1 MQAAVPISIY
11 GFDGA
16 GMTIPDKRQKLQE
29 RKDEDGNGTKLT
41 PPPSQMRFLQEG
53 EKPPRE

>member
-1 MQAAVPISIY
+1 MQAAVRISIY

-16 GMTIPDKRQKLQE
+16 GITIPDKRQKLQE
-29 RKDEDGNGTKLT
+29 RKDEDSNGTKLT
-41 PPPSQMRFLQEG
+41 PLLSQIRFLQEG